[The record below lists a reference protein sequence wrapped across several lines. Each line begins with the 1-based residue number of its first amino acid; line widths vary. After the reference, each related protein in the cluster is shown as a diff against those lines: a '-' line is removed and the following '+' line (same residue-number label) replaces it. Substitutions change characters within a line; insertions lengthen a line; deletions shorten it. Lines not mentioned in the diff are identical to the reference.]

1 MRVVVQHRSRYHYP
15 RPALLGPQLIRLRP
29 ADHTRARIE
38 SYQLLVE
45 PEHRLHWLR
54 DPHGN
59 RVARVTFKAGQAV
72 SELDVLVEPPRI
84 PHNARKLHPHRG
96 TTRSRDSPAHQR
108 EAIERLNRRVT
119 GTTTGTNGESEA
131 TAAKC
136 GTQAADVESDSGAD
150 GRTRTDD
157 LLITNQLLY
166 QLSYVSADDE
176 PATS

>member
-59 RVARVTFKAGQAV
+59 RVARVPFKAGQAV
-72 SELDVLVEPPRI
+72 SELDVLVELAVEINAINPFDFFIDDR
-84 PHNARKLHPHRG
+84 ARKVPFVKRPIVL
-96 TTRSRDSPAHQR
+96 SACLCQ
-108 EAIERLNRRVT
+108 LNKPPSNAT
-119 GTTTGTNGESEA
+119 G
-131 TAAKC
+131 
-136 GTQAADVESDSGAD
+136 D
-150 GRTRTDD
+150 GICVVR
-157 LLITNQLLY
+157 
-166 QLSYVSADDE
+166 
-176 PATS
+176 

>member
-29 ADHTRARIE
+29 ADHARARIE

-72 SELDVLVEPPRI
+72 SELDVLVELAVEI
-84 PHNARKLHPHRG
+84 NAIAVRLSDGQGRHR
-96 TTRSRDSPAHQR
+96 
-108 EAIERLNRRVT
+108 AI
-119 GTTTGTNGESEA
+119 
-131 TAAKC
+131 
-136 GTQAADVESDSGAD
+136 
-150 GRTRTDD
+150 
-157 LLITNQLLY
+157 
-166 QLSYVSADDE
+166 
-176 PATS
+176 

>member
-59 RVARVTFKAGQAV
+59 RVARVT
-72 SELDVLVEPPRI
+72 LRPRKRS
-84 PHNARKLHPHRG
+84 PSSTCWSSSRSRS
-96 TTRSRDSPAHQR
+96 TRSIGDSQHYLPR
-108 EAIERLNRRVT
+108 GCGRPSLGPVT
-119 GTTTGTNGESEA
+119 VT
-131 TAAKC
+131 
-136 GTQAADVESDSGAD
+136 
-150 GRTRTDD
+150 
-157 LLITNQLLY
+157 
-166 QLSYVSADDE
+166 
-176 PATS
+176 

>member
-72 SELDVLVEPPRI
+72 SELDVLVELAVEVNANNPFDYFIDDR
-84 PHNARKLHPHRG
+84 ARKVPFVYPDGQGRHR
-96 TTRSRDSPAHQR
+96 
-108 EAIERLNRRVT
+108 AI
-119 GTTTGTNGESEA
+119 
-131 TAAKC
+131 
-136 GTQAADVESDSGAD
+136 
-150 GRTRTDD
+150 
-157 LLITNQLLY
+157 
-166 QLSYVSADDE
+166 
-176 PATS
+176 